1 MAREEPENRDGP
13 MGRLKGEVGELAG
26 ALSNRA
32 VTSLLDRVQG
42 TSGRL
47 NKYVE
52 GGGGPGIM
60 AAVTG
65 AKGIAEGKSPG
76 RSMLGAGMAGIK
88 EKVSGLFRKGGKGG
102 GSKKLK
108 LINIVESI
116 DVGVPVTLAYNQ
128 WTQYNDFPKFT
139 KKVENA
145 DKTGNEDEEQKINW
159 KAQVFWSHRTWEATV
174 IEQVPD
180 ERIIWRSKGQK
191 GHVDGAVTFHELG
204 PSLTRILL
212 VLEYHPQGMFE
223 RTGNLWRA
231 QGRRARLE
239 LKHFGRHMMT
249 QGVLHPDDA
258 EGWRGTIHDSEV
270 VESHEDALE
279 REQQESPE
287 QDDSRQAG
295 NGQVDDETRGEADG
309 EASGPDEETRGE
321 ADDEETRGEADDE
334 TEGRAEERRPR
345 RRASRDTA
353 DEDEGEGE
361 EASNGRATAARRRAG
376 SSSRSRSSG
385 TRSAGNAGGGNGR
398 RQRAGAT
405 ARRGGS
411 K

>member
-1 MAREEPENRDGP
+1 VTGVAREESENRNGP
-13 MGRLKGEVGELAG
+13 MDRLKGEVGQLAG
-26 ALSNRA
+26 ALSTRA
-32 VTSLLDRVQG
+32 VTSLLGKVEG
-42 TSGRL
+42 TTGRL
-47 NKYVE
+47 HEYVE
-52 GGGGPGIM
+52 GGAGPGLM

-65 AKGIAEGKSPG
+65 AKGLAEGKSPG
-76 RSMLGAGMAGIK
+76 RSMLGAGMAGVK
-88 EKVSGLFRKGGKGG
+88 EKISGLFRRGGKGG

-108 LINIVESI
+108 LTNIVESI

-139 KKVENA
+139 KKVESAEKN
-145 DKTGNEDEEQKINW
+145 KNEEQKVNW

-204 PSLTRILL
+204 PNLTRILL

-239 LKHFGRHMMT
+239 LKHVGRHMMT
-249 QGVLHPDDA
+249 QSVLHPDDA
-258 EGWRGTIHDSEV
+258 EGWRGTIHDGEV

-287 QDDSRQAG
+287 QEESRQAED
-295 NGQVDDETRGEADG
+295 GQVDDEARSRAEGEEDA
-309 EASGPDEETRGE
+309 AEET
-321 ADDEETRGEADDE
+321 DE
-334 TEGRAEERRPR
+334 TVAAEH
-345 RRASRDTA
+345 T
-353 DEDEGEGE
+353 EDEGAGE
-361 EASNGRATAARRRAG
+361 DEDAVEEESANGRAARRSRQPAGQARSSRRTSQGTASRGNERRDSASRGNARRRTGA
-376 SSSRSRSSG
+376 
-385 TRSAGNAGGGNGR
+385 SA
-398 RQRAGAT
+398 Q
-405 ARRGGS
+405 RGGS
-411 K
+411 T

>member
-1 MAREEPENRDGP
+1 MAQEESENRNALTD
-13 MGRLKGEVGELAG
+13 RLKGEVGNLVG

-32 VTSLLDRVQG
+32 VTSLLDKVEG
-42 TSGRL
+42 TTGRL
-47 NKYVE
+47 NEYVE
-52 GGGGPGIM
+52 GGAGPGLV

-65 AKGIAEGKSPG
+65 AKGLAEGKSPA
-76 RSMLGAGMAGIK
+76 RSVLGAGMTGVK
-88 EKVSGLFRKGGKGG
+88 EKISGLFRRGGKGG

-108 LINIVESI
+108 LTNIVESI

-139 KKVENA
+139 KKVESAEKNR
-145 DKTGNEDEEQKINW
+145 NEEQKVNW

-204 PSLTRILL
+204 PNLTRILL

-239 LKHFGRHMMT
+239 LKHVGRHMMT
-249 QGVLHPDDA
+249 QSVLHPDDA
-258 EGWRGTIHDSEV
+258 EGWRGTIHDGEV

-287 QDDSRQAG
+287 QEESRQAED
-295 NGQVDDETRGEADG
+295 GQVDDEARSRAEGEE
-309 EASGPDEETRGE
+309 EAAEET
-321 ADDEETRGEADDE
+321 DE
-334 TEGRAEERRPR
+334 TVAAEH
-345 RRASRDTA
+345 T
-353 DEDEGEGE
+353 EDEGSGE
-361 EASNGRATAARRRAG
+361 DEDAVEEESANGRATRRSRQPAGQTRPARRTSQGSGRRDNASQETTRRRAG
-376 SSSRSRSSG
+376 
-385 TRSAGNAGGGNGR
+385 
-398 RQRAGAT
+398 AGAE
-405 ARRGGS
+405 RGGS
-411 K
+411 T

>member
-1 MAREEPENRDGP
+1 VTGVARGESQNRNGP
-13 MGRLKGEVGELAG
+13 VDRLKGGVGELAG
-26 ALSNRA
+26 ALSTRA
-32 VTSLLDRVQG
+32 VTSLLDKVEG
-42 TSGRL
+42 TTGRL

-52 GGGGPGIM
+52 GGAGPGLM

-65 AKGIAEGKSPG
+65 AKDVAEGKSPT
-76 RSMLGAGMAGIK
+76 RSMLGAGMAGVK
-88 EKVSGLFRKGGKGG
+88 EKVSGLFRRGGKGG

-145 DKTGNEDEEQKINW
+145 DKSGNEDEEQKINW

-249 QGVLHPDDA
+249 QAVLHPDDA

-287 QDDSRQAG
+287 PEEQDSPEREESQQAG
-295 NGQVDDETRGEADG
+295 NGQAGDEARGRAEGDEDDEEAAGEADETVAAEHTEDEPAG
-309 EASGPDEETRGE
+309 DEEG
-321 ADDEETRGEADDE
+321 AGDEPAN
-334 TEGRAEERRPR
+334 GRRRRPAGQTRSAR
-345 RRASRDTA
+345 RTTSQGSSRGNARRGNASQGT
-353 DEDEGEGE
+353 
-361 EASNGRATAARRRAG
+361 ARRRAG
-376 SSSRSRSSG
+376 
-385 TRSAGNAGGGNGR
+385 AA
-398 RQRAGAT
+398 AE
-405 ARRGGS
+405 RGDS
-411 K
+411 T

>member
-1 MAREEPENRDGP
+1 MAREESENRNGP
-13 MGRLKGEVGELAG
+13 MERLKGEVGELAG

-32 VTSLLDRVQG
+32 VTSLLGKVKG

-47 NKYVE
+47 DKYVE
-52 GGGGPGIM
+52 GGAGPGLM

-65 AKGIAEGKSPG
+65 AKGLAEGKSPA
-76 RSMLGAGMAGIK
+76 RSMFGAGLAGVK
-88 EKVSGLFRKGGKGG
+88 EKITGLFRRGGKSGG
-102 GSKKLK
+102 AKKLK
-108 LINIVESI
+108 LTNIVESI
-116 DVGVPVTLAYNQ
+116 DVGVPVTVAYNQ

-139 KKVENA
+139 KKVESV
-145 DKTGNEDEEQKINW
+145 DKNRNEEQKTNW
-159 KAQVFWSHRTWEATV
+159 KAQVFWSHRTWEATI

-204 PSLTRILL
+204 PSLTRVLL

-239 LKHFGRHMMT
+239 FKHVQRHMMT
-249 QGVLHPDDA
+249 QSILHPDDI
-258 EGWRGTIHDSEV
+258 EGWRGTIHDGEV

-287 QDDSRQAG
+287 PEESRQAG
-295 NGQVDDETRGEADG
+295 DGQVDDEGRDGGEESEDG
-309 EASGPDEETRGE
+309 EESGR
-321 ADDEETRGEADDE
+321 
-334 TEGRAEERRPR
+334 R
-345 RRASRDTA
+345 RRAAETTTDERDEG
-353 DEDEGEGE
+353 DEGGDEEGEEGEGRGDE
-361 EASNGRATAARRRAG
+361 EGEDEESGNGRATAARSRAG
-376 SSSRSRSSG
+376 RSSRSRSSG
-385 TRSAGNAGGGNGR
+385 TRSADNAAGGNGR
-398 RQRAGAT
+398 RQRAGTT

-411 K
+411 R

>member
-1 MAREEPENRDGP
+1 MAREEPENRSGP
-13 MGRLKGEVGELAG
+13 MDRLKGEVGELAG
-26 ALSNRA
+26 ALSTRA
-32 VTSLLDRVQG
+32 VTSLLGKVEG
-42 TSGRL
+42 TTGRL

-52 GGGGPGIM
+52 GGAGPGLM

-65 AKGIAEGKSPG
+65 AKGIAEGKSPA
-76 RSMLGAGMAGIK
+76 RSMLGAGMAGVK
-88 EKVSGLFRKGGKGG
+88 EKISGLFRRGGKGG

-108 LINIVESI
+108 LTNIVEST

-139 KKVENA
+139 KKVESA
-145 DKTGNEDEEQKINW
+145 DKNGNEDEEQKINW

-204 PSLTRILL
+204 PNLTRILL

-231 QGRRARLE
+231 QGRRTRLE
-239 LKHFGRHMMT
+239 LKHFRRHMMT

-287 QDDSRQAG
+287 RDESRHAG
-295 NGQVDDETRGEADG
+295 NGQVDDEAGRRAEV
-309 EASGPDEETRGE
+309 
-321 ADDEETRGEADDE
+321 ADDDDE
-334 TEGRAEERRPR
+334 AAGETDETVAAEHEEDERAGEEEGTGEEEGAGDETANGRRRRPAGQARSAR
-345 RRASRDTA
+345 RTTSQGSQGSSR
-353 DEDEGEGE
+353 G
-361 EASNGRATAARRRAG
+361 NGRRGNASQGSARRRAG
-376 SSSRSRSSG
+376 
-385 TRSAGNAGGGNGR
+385 AAA
-398 RQRAGAT
+398 Q
-405 ARRGGS
+405 RGGS
-411 K
+411 T